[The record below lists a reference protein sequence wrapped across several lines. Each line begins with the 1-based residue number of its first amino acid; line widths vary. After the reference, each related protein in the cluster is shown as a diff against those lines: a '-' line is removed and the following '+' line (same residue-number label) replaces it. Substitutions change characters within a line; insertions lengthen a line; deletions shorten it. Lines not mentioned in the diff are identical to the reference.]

1 MKRSQP
7 ARKAKHVRPPISQHA
22 RVPQRKSRVA
32 HPGVPWCIAIDGD
45 ILVGENSPENLG
57 SSAVNLKLQFRDTG
71 TSGTHLLHATNS
83 TNQACSHGASAL
95 SYKAARVAETLGAF
109 G

>member
-45 ILVGENSPENLG
+45 ILVGENSPEN
-57 SSAVNLKLQFRDTG
+57 R
-71 TSGTHLLHATNS
+71 
-83 TNQACSHGASAL
+83 
-95 SYKAARVAETLGAF
+95 
-109 G
+109 